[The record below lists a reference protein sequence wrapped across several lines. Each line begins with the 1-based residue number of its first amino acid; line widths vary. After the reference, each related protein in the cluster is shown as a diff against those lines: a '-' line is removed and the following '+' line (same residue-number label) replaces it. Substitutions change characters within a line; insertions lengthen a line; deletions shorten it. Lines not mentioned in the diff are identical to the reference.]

1 MDRDST
7 MLVHNI
13 SVLDNVQQ
21 VCVLDRLGTEFVHN
35 ANVLDRIRTVLLSSV
50 SVLHKIST

>member
-1 MDRDST
+1 

-35 ANVLDRIRTVLLSSV
+35 ANVLDTIRTVLLSSV
-50 SVLHKIST
+50 SVLHEIST